1 MLLLKK
7 SWIIVLIFF
16 ITTVA
21 FNATLVRELISSA
34 TDQSIFV
41 SDATLTEYLSENGYQ
56 KIIHNKN
63 PFIINDSILYPF
75 QINTTLNDPNTGH
88 VPYFILLRLFFSSYV
103 TTGLIVLINFM
114 FGCIFMFLLLRKL
127 KVNTPVAVIISL
139 SFAFTPFMSYRVLGH
154 YSYTAHFLF
163 PLTYFIAFSLIT
175 SSNLRQRLMSMVLL
189 GLVIGWALLINPYY
203 FFSILLSAIFV
214 GAYYLIIAKNKVFN
228 IFKLLWKYFI
238 GTGIVT
244 FIFLYPWIINVYKI
258 IVFAETSKKVHLG
271 SSIILSADVLNFFV
285 PSYYNPVYQYIFL
298 KLIGTLPHTVRFI
311 KFYTDNWN
319 DFAYPGAIYFISGI
333 IMIISW
339 KNLSYRFKSMIVPL
353 VFTSLFFAILT
364 LGPFL
369 KIMNRWVI
377 DLDGV
382 GVLIPL
388 PYLILRFVPIL
399 NGLRAPMRF
408 TPIYVFFGLLAS
420 GIILNYFYEKLN
432 RKKRILFLASFIL
445 IFLIDQIYIIPT
457 KQDQIIPSKIYS
469 YIKKDADKVTVLEIP
484 FTVRDGFK
492 YLGFVHAVSI
502 IKGAL
507 IHEKPTM
514 GGYLPR
520 VQDYIFSYYQ
530 NLPFLGH
537 IASIIDKGNYD
548 PMFEKPKEPKVTKFL
563 GDLADVE
570 KEIEFFDIK
579 YILLKRDEKYSEQMK
594 NILTGVG
601 FRNIQDEHEYQLYER
616 PLEHYKFNS
625 ITFDGKSDRLFIVEG
640 ISDGKKGKRRIIEKQ
655 ARIFIKTVSTNRR
668 VIIEAQAIDSKQ
680 DVKVYMDKTYVDTL
694 SIGTN
699 KHSYPLLLDE
709 AKAGI
714 HELLFQFKKTDP
726 NILLFTI
733 RVQ

>member
-88 VPYFILLRLFFSSYV
+88 IPYFILLRLFFSSYV

-271 SSIILSADVLNFFV
+271 SSIILSDDVLNFFV

-298 KLIGTLPHTVRFI
+298 KLISTLPHTGRII

-469 YIKKDADKVTVLEIP
+469 YIKKDVDKVTVLEIP
-484 FTVRDGFK
+484 FTVRDDF
-492 YLGFVHAVSI
+492 
-502 IKGAL
+502 
-507 IHEKPTM
+507 
-514 GGYLPR
+514 
-520 VQDYIFSYYQ
+520 
-530 NLPFLGH
+530 
-537 IASIIDKGNYD
+537 
-548 PMFEKPKEPKVTKFL
+548 
-563 GDLADVE
+563 
-570 KEIEFFDIK
+570 K
-579 YILLKRDEKYSEQMK
+579 YILLKRGEKYSEQMK

-694 SIGTN
+694 SMGTN